1 MKRFFMSLAGVLV
14 LLLGVLVFNTVRFS
28 VPATTAS
35 PTYAIT
41 VTPNG
46 EQLAQQLSQAI
57 QFQTLSRENG
67 NTDNYAAFSDFTA
80 WLEQTYPQVFA
91 SVTVNRLNQHTL
103 LLHWQGTANS
113 APVLFSA
120 HYDVV
125 PVNPGTEQDWQYPPF
140 AGTIVDGMIW
150 GRGALDDKGS
160 VVALM
165 ASVSAL
171 LKQDFT
177 PTNDIYIALT
187 HDEELGSELG
197 AQSVLAYF
205 KQHNITPAWSLD
217 EGSFVL
223 RGIAPGVEK
232 DIASINVT
240 EKGFL
245 NVKLTATAAGGHSS
259 MPPEDTAVT
268 LLANALVKL
277 HNAPLPGSLE
287 GVSKQMYSNIA
298 RHMDFPKRFLFA
310 NMWLF
315 KPLLNSFLA
324 GSPSGNAMLRT
335 TTAPTMLSGSV
346 KANVLPASATA
357 TVNFRLHP
365 RDTINDVLTHVTNAI
380 DDNRIKVEALES
392 FEAANVAPS
401 DTQGFTDLAD
411 AAEAIYADT
420 IITPGITIAAT
431 DSRFYSQITHSYRFT
446 PMVVTM
452 SDVDTIHG
460 TNEKVSIQNMVNAVR
475 FYTAV
480 MQRQ

>member
-14 LLLGVLVFNTVRFS
+14 LLLGVLVFNAVRFS
-28 VPATTAS
+28 APTTPSA
-35 PTYAIT
+35 PNYAIS
-41 VTPNG
+41 VAPNG
-46 EQLAQQLSQAI
+46 DELAQQLSEAI
-57 QFQTLSRENG
+57 QFQTLSEENG
-67 NTDNYAAFSDFTA
+67 NADDKEAFDNFTA

-91 SVTVNRLNQHTL
+91 SLSVQRFNQHTL
-103 LLHWQGTANS
+103 LLHWQGTANN

-140 AGTIVDGMIW
+140 AGTIADGMIW
-150 GRGALDDKGS
+150 GRGALDDKS
-160 VVALM
+160 TVVALM
-165 ASVSAL
+165 ASVNAL
-171 LKQDFT
+171 LAQNFS
-177 PTNDIYIALT
+177 PTNDIYIAFT

-197 AQSVLAYF
+197 SQAVMTYF
-205 KQHNITPAWSLD
+205 KENGINLAWSLD

-223 RGIAPGVEK
+223 SGIAPGVDK

-245 NVKLTATAAGGHSS
+245 NLKLTASAAGGHSS
-259 MPPEDTAVT
+259 MPPKDTAVT

-315 KPLLNSFLA
+315 KPLLNNFLA
-324 GSPSGNAMLRT
+324 SSPSGNAMLRT
-335 TTAPTMLSGSV
+335 TTAPTMLSGSI
-346 KANVLPASATA
+346 KANVLPATATA

-365 RDTINDVLTHVTNAI
+365 RDTIDDVITWVKNAI
-380 DDNRIKVEALES
+380 DDDRIKIAPLEA

-401 DTQGFTDLAD
+401 DTKGFADLSE
-411 AAEAIYADT
+411 AAGAIYADS

-431 DSRFYSQITHSYRFT
+431 DSRFYSQITDAYRFT
-446 PMVVTM
+446 PMVITL
-452 SDVDTIHG
+452 SDVESIHG
-460 TNEKVSIQNMVNAVR
+460 TNEKVSIDNMINAVR
-475 FYTAV
+475 FYAAV